1 MFLVQQRPLVA
12 GVIITAAKKDV
23 QRSIAKSNSPYRVLI
38 RDERSSTGLY
48 FRRRLFV
55 NTLVNVVKVDNLH
68 YVMQV
73 TEVTE
78 VIWWF
83 QPKLWCFPKPY
94 QVVLFPKPNQR
105 VTVWRCVRISLVRCI
120 LVQDG
125 DNVILEVV
133 GSQSLWIGDVLV
145 LRHSGPYS

>member
-55 NTLVNVVKVDNLH
+55 NTLVNVVKVHNLH

-78 VIWWF
+78 VIW
-83 QPKLWCFPKPY
+83 
-94 QVVLFPKPNQR
+94 
-105 VTVWRCVRISLVRCI
+105 
-120 LVQDG
+120 
-125 DNVILEVV
+125 
-133 GSQSLWIGDVLV
+133 
-145 LRHSGPYS
+145 

>member
-105 VTVWRCVRISLVRCI
+105 VTVWRCVRISLVLCI

>member
-48 FRRRLFV
+48 FRKRLFV

-78 VIWWF
+78 VIW
-83 QPKLWCFPKPY
+83 
-94 QVVLFPKPNQR
+94 
-105 VTVWRCVRISLVRCI
+105 
-120 LVQDG
+120 
-125 DNVILEVV
+125 
-133 GSQSLWIGDVLV
+133 
-145 LRHSGPYS
+145 

>member
-23 QRSIAKSNSPYRVLI
+23 QRSIAKSNTPYRVLI

-48 FRRRLFV
+48 FRKRLFV

-78 VIWWF
+78 VIW
-83 QPKLWCFPKPY
+83 
-94 QVVLFPKPNQR
+94 
-105 VTVWRCVRISLVRCI
+105 
-120 LVQDG
+120 
-125 DNVILEVV
+125 
-133 GSQSLWIGDVLV
+133 
-145 LRHSGPYS
+145 

>member
-23 QRSIAKSNSPYRVLI
+23 QRSITKSNSPYRVVI

-48 FRRRLFV
+48 FRKRLFV
-55 NTLVNVVKVDNLH
+55 NTLVNVVKVHNLH

-78 VIWWF
+78 VIW
-83 QPKLWCFPKPY
+83 
-94 QVVLFPKPNQR
+94 
-105 VTVWRCVRISLVRCI
+105 
-120 LVQDG
+120 
-125 DNVILEVV
+125 
-133 GSQSLWIGDVLV
+133 
-145 LRHSGPYS
+145 